1 MLELALSALANMFSA
16 FPVMIFMIFLQ
27 LLTILNK
34 CYLLKEAI
42 SLLVLVELDSF
53 LIWLTI
59 FSQMAFRFLGERVLK
74 DVISLSISLKIS
86 LSREVMISIDPT
98 INL

>member
-1 MLELALSALANMFSA
+1 MFELARSALANRFSA
-16 FPVMIFMIFLQ
+16 FPEMICKIFLQ
-27 LLTILNK
+27 LLTILSK
-34 CYLLKEAI
+34 SYLLKELI

-53 LIWLTI
+53 LIWLMI
-59 FSQMAFRFLGERVLK
+59 FSQMAFRFFGERVLK

-86 LSREVMISIDPT
+86 LSREVMICIDPT